1 MVEKYQG
8 LLGSIELFG
17 ELTPEELATVG
28 SLAKVQTF
36 AARSAVVNQGDPADA
51 LFAIIRGR
59 LKVVAC
65 GPDGRDTVLGIM
77 AEGEVFGEIAL
88 IDGGTRSATVT
99 AIEPCELLVIER
111 ARFLDLLHQSSPI
124 AVKLLVVVS
133 KRLRRLSQRSE
144 DAAFLDVPT
153 RLARSLLDLATRFGE
168 RRAASKD
175 ICIAIKLSQQ
185 ELGDLIGAT
194 RESINK
200 HLSDWTRQGFLR
212 LQSGRLIIADIEGV
226 RRLARLDG

>member
-1 MVEKYQG
+1 MLEKYQA

-28 SLAKVQTF
+28 SLAKVQTYV
-36 AARSAVVNQGDPADA
+36 ARSEVVTQGDPADA

-111 ARFLDLLHQSSPI
+111 ARFLELLHQSSPI

-212 LQSGRLIIADIEGV
+212 LQSGRLVIADIEGV